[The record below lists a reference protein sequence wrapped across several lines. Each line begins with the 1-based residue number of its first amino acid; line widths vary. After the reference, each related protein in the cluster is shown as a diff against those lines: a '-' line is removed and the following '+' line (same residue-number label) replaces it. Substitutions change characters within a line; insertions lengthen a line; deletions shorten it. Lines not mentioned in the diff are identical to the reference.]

1 MSPLIHIGLGVAR
14 SFDEPYLVFGVNYP
28 LDEPVTDPGYGQGA
42 AQDGSTLIALISLLF
57 YGGKWQQLFWVVYH
71 HCIYLLIRDV
81 VYLH

>member
-1 MSPLIHIGLGVAR
+1 VSPLIHIGLGVAH

-57 YGGKWQQLFWVVYH
+57 YGGK
-71 HCIYLLIRDV
+71 
-81 VYLH
+81 